1 MPKKKKSNEEDSELE
16 ELIDEKKLK
25 KIVQDIKEKSEEPV
39 SSKTNI
45 DKNQFQEFL
54 QIKSSAPVL
63 EEIAGEQEL
72 TGRFFSSSETGRD
85 FEGDDKA
92 FRYNLQT
99 QEDEP
104 KYQGDYSS
112 SNQNLERVEIAKA
125 GRKQSQIRETS
136 FVSSVEQTDSQ
147 MQETYKEAKAID
159 ISKAGRKSPFETNLQ
174 EAERKKDY
182 VVK

>member
-1 MPKKKKSNEEDSELE
+1 MPKKKKDEEDSELE
-16 ELIDEKKLK
+16 ELIDEEELEE
-25 KIVQDIKEKSEEPV
+25 ITQDIEEAV
-39 SSKTNI
+39 SPEINI
-45 DKNQFQEFL
+45 DENQFQEFL
-54 QIKSSAPVL
+54 QIKSFAPVL

-72 TGRFFSSSETGRD
+72 GGRIFFTPGTGRD

-92 FRYNLQT
+92 FRYDLQT

-125 GRKQSQIRETS
+125 GREQSQIKEAG
-136 FVSSVEQTDSQ
+136 FVSSVGQNNPQ
-147 MQETYKEAKAID
+147 MQETYREAKAID
-159 ISKAGRKSPFETNLQ
+159 IPKAGRKSPFETNLQ